1 MERNTD
7 RKVTIVATNKTENIK
22 KAQQVYDSKQFQY
35 SFIFLQPKADFL
47 ELDVMNKFMNS
58 CDANEL

>member
-1 MERNTD
+1 MDKKYR

-22 KAQQVYDSKQFQY
+22 KAQQVYDSKKFQY
-35 SFIFLQPKADFL
+35 RFIFLQPKADFL

-58 CDANEL
+58 RDANEL